1 MTTIS
6 DVSTDHIQTVVGE
19 YNKYIVNHMAEEH
32 GPVAAAQL
40 AATLLMAG
48 LGFVATRAAEEMSK
62 LFPKENPDEAG
73 DQPGT

>member
-6 DVSTDHIQTVVGE
+6 DVSTEHIQLVITE
-19 YNKYIVNHMAEEH
+19 YNRYIVGHMAEEH

-40 AATLLMAG
+40 GATLLMAG
-48 LGFVATRAAEEMSK
+48 LGFVATRAAEQMNL
-62 LFPKENPDEAG
+62 LFPKENPDDTG

>member
-6 DVSTDHIQTVVGE
+6 DVSTEHLMLVVNE
-19 YNKYIVNHMAEEH
+19 YNKFIVGVMADQQ

-40 AATLLMAG
+40 GATLLMAG
-48 LGFVATRAAEEMSK
+48 LGFVANRAAEQMKEM
-62 LFPKENPDEAG
+62 FPEESPDDTG